1 MSKKDFE
8 SPFLNEQLKEG
19 NVAIRTGMIAE
30 GVRMVT
36 GISGAKVVEVFPI
49 ENFNKIL
56 DKIDDTNKLRTK
68 IARELK
74 KEGFKFFSFS
84 GTNSGHYVK

>member
-1 MSKKDFE
+1 MSKDNFK
-8 SPFLNEQLKEG
+8 STFLNEQLKEG

-36 GISGAKVVEVFPI
+36 GISEAKVVEVFPI
-49 ENFNKIL
+49 ENFSKIL
-56 DKIDDTNKLRTK
+56 DKIENTGKLRAK
-68 IARELK
+68 ITNELK

-84 GTNSGHYVK
+84 GTSSGHYVK